1 MPTHAPRKFD
11 LVGLTDIPPMLGI
24 ARQTARQWRTR
35 GVLPDAQAVVSGA
48 PVWERRTIIDWALE
62 TRRIDRTRASEL
74 RAEARAV
81 EVGADA

>member
-1 MPTHAPRKFD
+1 MPPRPPRTFD
-11 LVGLTDIPPMLGI
+11 LVGLTDIPDLLGI

-35 GVLPDAQAVVSGA
+35 GVLPEPQAVVSGS

-74 RAEARAV
+74 RSAARTA
-81 EVGADA
+81 VGADA